1 MIREKLTLTVS
12 GANHAEVQEKIEKA
26 VGEYL
31 QVGSDELPKS
41 VDIELDVVADE
52 STVGKFTATAYVRVK
67 N

>member
-26 VGEYL
+26 ISDYF
-31 QVGSDELPKS
+31 QVQSDELPKS
-41 VDIELDVVADE
+41 VDIELDVVSDE
-52 STVGKFTATAYVRVK
+52 TTAGKFTATAYVRVK

>member
-1 MIREKLTLTVS
+1 VIREKLTLTVS
-12 GANHAEVQEKIEKA
+12 GSSHDEIQEKIEKA

-31 QVGSDELPKS
+31 QVESDELPKS

>member
-12 GANHAEVQEKIEKA
+12 GSSHDEIQEKIEKA

-31 QVGSDELPKS
+31 QVESDELPKS

>member
-12 GANHAEVQEKIEKA
+12 GANHAEVQEKIQKA
-26 VGEYL
+26 ISEYF
-31 QVGSDELPKS
+31 QVESDELPKS
-41 VDIELDVVADE
+41 VDIELDVVSDE

>member
-12 GANHAEVQEKIEKA
+12 GANHAEVQEKIQKA
-26 VGEYL
+26 ISEYF
-31 QVGSDELPKS
+31 QVESDELPKS
-41 VDIELDVVADE
+41 VDIELDVTSDE